1 MSKFDNVEIYSFEDN
16 VWYRNSDNQ
25 HIKLEETDREFISY
39 LINRIKE
46 FYPGA
51 YAKLNEVY
59 SKCSS
64 NIVYHQYKM
73 AWRFCKCNFGNI
85 DNVND
90 LSVNGRM
97 NFEHVSCPLRG
108 ECSCEGV
115 ICHPEFNSKISEAE
129 KRVLY
134 LVYQGL
140 DAESIAD
147 KLCLSVYT
155 VKNHIRNA
163 YGRIGVHEKAEFI
176 KYAKDNRLWEE

>member
-1 MSKFDNVEIYSFEDN
+1 MSKFSNVEIYSFEDD
-16 VWYRNSDNQ
+16 VWYCCKDN
-25 HIKLEETDREFISY
+25 HHKKLEETDREFVS
-39 LINRIKE
+39 LLLDMVKE

-51 YAKLNEVY
+51 YSKLNEVY

-85 DNVND
+85 DNVKD
-90 LSVNGRM
+90 LATNGRM

-115 ICHPEFNSKISEAE
+115 IFHPEFNSKISEAE

-134 LVYQGL
+134 LVYQGF
-140 DAESIAD
+140 DAENIAD
-147 KLCLSVYT
+147 KLCLSVHT
-155 VKNHIRNA
+155 VKNHVRNA
-163 YGRIGVHEKAEFI
+163 YSRIGVHEKAEFI
-176 KYAKDNRLWEE
+176 KYAKDNKLWEE

>member
-1 MSKFDNVEIYSFEDN
+1 MSKFDGIEIYSFEDS
-16 VWYRNSDNQ
+16 VWYRTSDNQ
-25 HIKLEETDREFISY
+25 HIRLEETDREFISY
-39 LINRIKE
+39 LINKINE

-59 SKCSS
+59 SKCSA

-73 AWRFCKCNFGNI
+73 VWRFCKCNFGNV

-90 LSVNGRM
+90 LALNGRM

-108 ECSCEGV
+108 ECSCEGI
-115 ICHPEFNSKISEAE
+115 ICHPEFNSKISDAE
-129 KRVLY
+129 KRVLH

-140 DAESIAD
+140 DADSIAD

-163 YGRIGVHEKAEFI
+163 YSRIGVHEKAEFI
-176 KYAKDNRLWEE
+176 KFAKDNKLWEE